1 MTVTLVAGPGGS
13 GSTTIALALAATS
26 VETVLITAAPALP
39 AAAGTT
45 PVTVVRPDAR
55 AFVEHHAQTGDDL
68 AVLPREI
75 AALPGVDL
83 LATLSAVAETLRTRP
98 SAELVID
105 AGAHAIELVGVLE
118 RLSRFTD
125 ALVPQALRILG
136 RVTARTSGG
145 GLAVWDGILDAA
157 LPGAMAVSSAS
168 AVVVVPAEP
177 HRASLARLLP
187 AQLSLFGIG
196 TRCLVD
202 RTDRHDVAAGTDD
215 GTLTIPWP
223 TGSAQ
228 APDLSTLLQ
237 HHTESSAVAD
247 DTVVAVDDGY
257 EWPLPVPGVHRD
269 QLDLERD
276 DDALLISVG
285 AVVRRLE
292 LPSVL
297 QRCSVGSARFAD
309 GVLTVGF
316 VPDPSR
322 WPAWARQPAA
332 TGVGDE

>member
-13 GSTTIALALAATS
+13 GTTTVALALAATS

-39 AAAGTT
+39 AAAGA
-45 PVTVVRPDAR
+45 PSVTVVRPDAR
-55 AFVEHHAQTGDDL
+55 AFVEQHAQTGDDL

-118 RLSRFTD
+118 RLGRFTD

-202 RTDRHDVAAGTDD
+202 RTDRHGATGTDD

-228 APDLSTLLQ
+228 APDLSALLQ
-237 HHTESSAVAD
+237 HRTESPAVAD
-247 DTVVAVDDGY
+247 DTVIAVDDGY
-257 EWPLPVPGVHRD
+257 EWPLPLPGVQRD

-297 QRCSVGSARFAD
+297 QRCSVASARFAD

-322 WPAWARQPAA
+322 WPAWARQPVP

>member
-13 GSTTIALALAATS
+13 GTTTIALALAAAS
-26 VETVLITAAPALP
+26 VETVLITATPILP
-39 AAAGTT
+39 DAAGVA
-45 PVTVVRPDAR
+45 PVTVLRPDTR
-55 AFVEHHAQTGDDL
+55 AFVERHAQTGDDL

-83 LATLSAVAETLRTRP
+83 LATLSTVAETLRARP
-98 SAELVID
+98 SAELIID
-105 AGAHAIELVGVLE
+105 AGARAIELIGVLE
-118 RLSRFTD
+118 RLGRFTD

-157 LPGAMAVSSAS
+157 LPGAMAVSCAA

-196 TRCLVD
+196 TRCLID
-202 RTDRHDVAAGTDD
+202 RSGSHEPVAGTDD

-223 TGSAQ
+223 AASARV
-228 APDLSTLLQ
+228 PDLSTLLQ
-237 HHTESSAVAD
+237 HRTESPSVTD

-257 EWPLPVPGVHRD
+257 EWPLPLPGVHRD

-276 DDALLISVG
+276 GDALLVG
-285 AVVRRLE
+285 VGEVVRRLD

-297 QRCSVGSARFAD
+297 QRCSVASARFAD

-322 WPAWARQPAA
+322 WPTWARQPVA